1 MNQKETKQVVDPKVS
16 NEKMVVLKRS
26 SKWWIKTAAVG
37 GLLVGAGSG
46 FGIGVITSQF
56 LGQQQLSQA
65 VQTGQNQGSLQNQQ
79 KQNGHS
85 TQGNQQNGGLQN
97 GGPQDGGPGQMP
109 GNGNGGPQGN
119 GPENGGMPPG
129 ESNKQGSSNQSS
141 KKNTKKQTKDSDTSN
156 TQSNKENTT
165 NF

>member
-1 MNQKETKQVVDPKVS
+1 MNQKDKKQVVETQESK
-16 NEKMVVLKRS
+16 EKMVVLKRS
-26 SKWWIKTAAVG
+26 SKWWIKTAAIG

-46 FGIGVITSQF
+46 FGVGVIASQS

-85 TQGNQQNGGLQN
+85 TQGNKQNGGLQN

-109 GNGNGGPQGN
+109 GN
-119 GPENGGMPPG
+119 
-129 ESNKQGSSNQSS
+129 
-141 KKNTKKQTKDSDTSN
+141 
-156 TQSNKENTT
+156 
-165 NF
+165 